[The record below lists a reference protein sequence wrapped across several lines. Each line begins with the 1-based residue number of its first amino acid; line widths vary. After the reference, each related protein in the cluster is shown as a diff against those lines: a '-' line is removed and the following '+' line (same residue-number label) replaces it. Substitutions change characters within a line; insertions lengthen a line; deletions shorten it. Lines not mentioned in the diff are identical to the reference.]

1 MENSKHRSLWKNIV
15 IGLQLVFSVLLVIS
29 VFMIVELNQKR
40 LMDADNLA
48 HQNFEDSKYYQNVFR
63 GKLDDLIRF
72 LNSRRKFETDGVY
85 DPERVVN
92 IVQYA
97 KDGSIISEAA
107 FEESVS
113 ITMEKLSGNYAAAS
127 YGYVLDVDAEGN
139 EITLSPEDSIYFE
152 NYRLGD
158 LVAWSKEGYIQ
169 YAGKVEEK
177 YSSLYG
183 TQIQYGVE
191 EGVLSQAQADALY
204 DALVRTLDRI
214 GDEETAYHKGLN
226 EFDVT
231 DTNLT
236 YFYMD
241 DYVLYTNMTVAE
253 GQVQLLDY
261 AKQQGSYIYC
271 NDDEMRFRTN
281 IAGMNEYYYSNMDGS
296 FTGKGNHAVF
306 MAAVD
311 TEFSQ
316 TDDLSEACREFER
329 LRPWGVT
336 SIVLI
341 ILSVI
346 GWLMTLVYL
355 TIHAG
360 RKAGSEEIAL
370 NWLDRVKTEIF
381 FVIFL
386 AFAVLFILFSVY
398 AVGFQWEIPGI
409 LIIAGTMAF
418 IYDGAF
424 LIFYLSMIRRMK
436 AGVLWEYSLTNW
448 VTVNTRRVVGT
459 WKASVRVILVM
470 AVNIAALL
478 LLCYGIFIRRNVVCM
493 LLLFALLIYDGIL
506 FLRDTVQRQ
515 EVMKGIQRITQG
527 ELSYKIPLE
536 NLGGDNCRLAEAVNS
551 VGDGLQTMVE
561 KNTKNER
568 MKADLITNVSHDIK
582 TPLTSIINYVNLMKM
597 EQTDNPRMQGYI
609 NVLEDKAQRLR
620 QLTEDLVEASRIS
633 SGNITLQLTR
643 INLVELIY
651 QTAGEF
657 NEKFEAKD
665 LTTIMKIPS
674 EAVVI
679 MADGRRIWRVLEN
692 LYNNVAKY
700 AMAHTRVYVTLET
713 SGRQTSFSI
722 KNISDQPLEGGVAEL
737 TERFARGDES
747 RSTEGS
753 GLGLSIAQNL
763 TTIMGGTFEV
773 SLDGDLFGV
782 TIRFPLA

>member
-1 MENSKHRSLWKNIV
+1 MDNSKHRSLWKNIV
-15 IGLQLVFSVLLVIS
+15 IGLQMIFSVLLVVS
-29 VFMIVELNQKR
+29 VFLVVELNQKQM
-40 LMDADNLA
+40 MDADNLT
-48 HQNFEDSKYYQNVFR
+48 HQDFEDSKYYQNVFQE
-63 GKLDDLIRF
+63 KLGDLIKF
-72 LNSRRKFETDGVY
+72 LNGRRKFETDGVY
-85 DPERVVN
+85 DPDRVVN
-92 IVQYA
+92 IIQYA
-97 KDGSIISEAA
+97 KDGSIMSNEA
-107 FEESVS
+107 FMQIES
-113 ITMEKLSGNYAAAS
+113 ITMGGDNYS
-127 YGYVLDVDAEGN
+127 DSSDYGYTVDIDADGN
-139 EITLSPEDSIYFE
+139 EVSLNPEIGLFFQY
-152 NYRLGD
+152 YRLGD

-183 TQIQYGVE
+183 ANIQYGVDD
-191 EGVLSQAQADALY
+191 GILTQAQADVLY

-214 GDEETAYHKGLN
+214 GEEETAYYRGLN

-241 DYVLYTNMTVAE
+241 DMALYTNMTVAAGE
-253 GQVQLLDY
+253 IQLLDY
-261 AKQQGSYIYC
+261 AKGQGSYIYC

-281 IAGMNEYYYSNMDGS
+281 IAGMDDYYYNNMDGS
-296 FTGKGNHAVF
+296 LTGMGRHAVF
-306 MAAVD
+306 MVAVD

-316 TDDLSEACREFER
+316 EDDLSAACREFER

-336 SIVLI
+336 CIVLI
-341 ILSVI
+341 ILSFM

-360 RKAGSEEIAL
+360 RRDRGDEIAL

-381 FVIFL
+381 LVVFVV
-386 AFAVLFILFSVY
+386 FAILIILFSVY
-398 AVGFQWEIPGI
+398 AVEFQWEIPGI
-409 LIIAGTMAF
+409 LIMAGTMAF
-418 IYDGAF
+418 IYDGVF

-448 VTVNTRRVVGT
+448 VMVNTRRVVGT
-459 WKASVRVILVM
+459 WKASVRVILIM
-470 AVNIAALL
+470 LVNIVAFL
-478 LLCYGIFIRRNVVCM
+478 LLCYGIFIRRNVVC
-493 LLLFALLIYDGIL
+493 LLLLIALLIYDGIL

-515 EVMKGIQRITQG
+515 EVMRGIRRITQG

-536 NLGGDNCRLAEAVNS
+536 NLGGDNYRLAEAVNS

-597 EQTDNPRMQGYI
+597 EQTDNSRMQGYI

-665 LTTIMKIPS
+665 LTTITKLPS

-700 AMAHTRVYVTLET
+700 AMAHTRVYVTLEI

-722 KNISDQPLEGGVAEL
+722 KNISDQPLEGGVTEL

>member
-1 MENSKHRSLWKNIV
+1 MDNGKHRSLWKNIV
-15 IGLQLVFSVLLVIS
+15 IGLQLIFSVLLVIS
-29 VFMIVELNQKR
+29 VFLVVELNQKQM
-40 LMDADNLA
+40 MDADNLM
-48 HQNFEDSKYYQNVFR
+48 HQNFEDSKYYQNVFQE
-63 GKLDDLIRF
+63 KLGDLIKF
-72 LNSRRKFETDGVY
+72 LNGRRKFETDGVY
-85 DPERVVN
+85 DPDRVVN
-92 IVQYA
+92 IIQYA
-97 KDGSIISEAA
+97 KDGSTMSNEA
-107 FEESVS
+107 FMQLESL
-113 ITMEKLSGNYAAAS
+113 IWEGDNYADNAN
-127 YGYVLDVDAEGN
+127 YGYIVDIDAEGN
-139 EITLSPEDSIYFE
+139 EVSLSPEIGIFFQY
-152 NYRLGD
+152 YRLGD
-158 LVAWSKEGYIQ
+158 LVTWSKEGYIQ

-177 YSSLYG
+177 YASLFG
-183 TQIQYGVE
+183 ANIQYGVDDRS
-191 EGVLSQAQADALY
+191 LTQAQADALY
-204 DALVRTLDRI
+204 QALVRTLDRI
-214 GDEETAYHKGLN
+214 GEEETAYYKGLN

-241 DYVLYTNMTVAE
+241 DYALYTNMTVAA
-253 GQVQLLDY
+253 GDIQLLDY

-281 IAGMNEYYYSNMDGS
+281 IAGMDDYYYNNMDGS
-296 FTGKGNHAVF
+296 LTGVGRHAVF
-306 MAAVD
+306 MVAVD

-316 TDDLSEACREFER
+316 EDDLSAACREFER

-336 SIVLI
+336 CIVLI
-341 ILSVI
+341 ILSFI

-360 RKAGSEEIAL
+360 RRDRDGEMAL

-381 FVIFL
+381 FVFFMVL
-386 AFAVLFILFSVY
+386 AVVIILFSVY
-398 AVGFQWEIPGI
+398 AVEFQWEVPGI
-409 LIIAGTMAF
+409 LIMAGTMAF
-418 IYDGAF
+418 IYDGVF

-448 VTVNTRRVVGT
+448 VMVNTRRVVGT
-459 WKASVRVILVM
+459 WKASVRIIMILS
-470 AVNIAALL
+470 VNIIAFLM
-478 LLCYGIFIRRNVVCM
+478 LCYGIFIRRNVICV
-493 LLLFALLIYDGIL
+493 LLLLALLIYDAIL

-515 EVMKGIQRITQG
+515 EIMRGIRRITQG

-551 VGDGLQTMVE
+551 VGDGLQAMVE

-597 EQTDNPRMQGYI
+597 EQTDNQRMQGYI

-643 INLVELIY
+643 INLVELVY

-665 LTTIMKIPS
+665 LTTITKLPS

-722 KNISDQPLEGGVAEL
+722 KNISDLPLEGGVAEL